1 MAQHNTVG
9 KKGEEIALEYL
20 QNKGYKILESGWRFK
35 HKEID
40 IIAENE
46 NCLIFIEVKTRTD
59 NYWGNP
65 EEFVTKS
72 KQKFLIQAAEA
83 YVEEKEYE
91 GESRF
96 DIIAITLKNDC
107 EDIDHII
114 EAFYP

>member
-1 MAQHNTVG
+1 MSEHLKT
-9 KKGEEIALEYL
+9 GELGEKLALEFL
-20 QNKGYKILESGWRFK
+20 VNAGYQILETGWRYK

-40 IIAENE
+40 IIAKDGDY
-46 NCLIFIEVKTRTD
+46 LVFVEVKTRTE

-72 KQKFLIQAAEA
+72 KQKFLIHAADA
-83 YVEEKEYE
+83 YINESDFN

-96 DIIAITLKNDC
+96 DIISVLLKNNNT
-107 EDIDHII
+107 EIEHIT